1 MHISSLGAVVY
12 EYYDNQPQSKVLI
25 KTFITTFLFS
35 ESIPFTPLHDPKVD
49 KNCACGCDVR
59 QPKGEIIASGRC
71 EGHISRWL
79 LVTEKNHRIK
89 LKFKYFSLYENKQ
102 WVKIRNGGAMDSD
115 LIAYSDGRSK
125 LTHVTSTSNQ
135 MLIEFYTESA
145 EKGTA
150 VSHIDYISEIKG
162 SRSFQGQYLQVPTKP
177 VHVHGFIASFSSNGK
192 HSAYLYIRRK

>member
-1 MHISSLGAVVY
+1 
-12 EYYDNQPQSKVLI
+12 
-25 KTFITTFLFS
+25 
-35 ESIPFTPLHDPKVD
+35 
-49 KNCACGCDVR
+49 
-59 QPKGEIIASGRC
+59 
-71 EGHISRWL
+71 
-79 LVTEKNHRIK
+79 
-89 LKFKYFSLYENKQ
+89 
-102 WVKIRNGGAMDSD
+102 MDSD

-150 VSHIDYISEIKG
+150 VSHIDFMSEIKG

-192 HSAYLYIRRK
+192 HLRICTSEENEQRMFESQTNFLNRISKPLTKVFKTLIKMHVRI